1 VNLSNDPSDEN
12 LLMPS
17 PVYEWGGGCFIA
29 TAAYGSYLAPEV
41 EVLRAF
47 RDHHLLT
54 NAVGRSFVEL
64 YYDVS
69 PPVADF
75 IRERESL
82 RAATRWALTPL
93 VYGVKY
99 PHAVVVLSASL
110 FVVLAVRSGYRR
122 QKA

>member
-1 VNLSNDPSDEN
+1 
-12 LLMPS
+12 M
-17 PVYEWGGGCFIA
+17 
-29 TAAYGSYLAPEV
+29 
-41 EVLRAF
+41 RAF

-75 IRERESL
+75 IRQHESL